1 MYGKADTVKMNSYI
15 NCKTNMKKLQF
26 GTTKCHKMHVG
37 KPSVCCPTITVDSW
51 KIKDTGEI
59 QIDIF
64 EGEVE
69 IEISDEEQYL
79 GDFIASDGTNDK
91 NIETRRLKGYITV
104 DRIVNIMDDVPFGS
118 HHFEVSILLRNSLL
132 LGSMLFNS
140 EAWYGIVK
148 KHIDKLENVETS
160 LFKKVLE
167 TPVSTPTVG
176 LYLELGCTPIRFLI
190 KQRRLFFLHYILSQD
205 TNSLIFRFFMAQLE
219 NPSKNDWSEQV
230 LKDLEDLN
238 LHLSIDNI
246 KEMSE
251 TVFKDKVKK
260 SVKSAAFQYL
270 DNEGSGKSKI
280 KSDEYT
286 CLKTQEYLLSSELTT
301 AEKKFLFQ
309 LRTRMICVKNNY
321 KSGQDDLLCP
331 LCQATEDTQEHVLS
345 CPVIARRVKIVSRQD
360 DVKYENIFSSDIKK
374 QAAVTR
380 LFMKLWKV
388 RTNLMD
394 KTVTPVNVTHVI

>member
-1 MYGKADTVKMNSYI
+1 
-15 NCKTNMKKLQF
+15 
-26 GTTKCHKMHVG
+26 
-37 KPSVCCPTITVDSW
+37 
-51 KIKDTGEI
+51 
-59 QIDIF
+59 
-64 EGEVE
+64 
-69 IEISDEEQYL
+69 
-79 GDFIASDGTNDK
+79 
-91 NIETRRLKGYITV
+91 
-104 DRIVNIMDDVPFGS
+104 
-118 HHFEVSILLRNSLL
+118 
-132 LGSMLFNS
+132 
-140 EAWYGIVK
+140 
-148 KHIDKLENVETS
+148 
-160 LFKKVLE
+160 
-167 TPVSTPTVG
+167 
-176 LYLELGCTPIRFLI
+176 
-190 KQRRLFFLHYILSQD
+190 
-205 TNSLIFRFFMAQLE
+205 MAQLE

-238 LHLSIDNI
+238 LHLSIDDI

-286 CLKTQEYLLSSELTT
+286 CLKTQEYLLSPELTT
-301 AEKKFLFQ
+301 VEKKFLFQ

-345 CPVIARRVKIVSRQD
+345 CPVIACRVKIVSRQD

-374 QAAVTR
+374 QAAITR

-394 KTVTPVNVTHVI
+394 KTYQNWGMGKK